1 MPFKVLIANRGEIA
15 LRAIR
20 ACKELNISTVSV
32 YSEGDKDLKHLK
44 FSDETV
50 CIGPASPLESYLNTP
65 AILSAAELTQVD
77 GIYPGYGFLAEDSN
91 FAEMCEKSGFK
102 FIGPNSET
110 IKNMGDKITAKTLA
124 EESGIQIVPGY
135 KDDIPEDPE
144 EFKKIAKNIGYPI
157 MIKAT
162 AGGGGR
168 GMRVVESEDDL
179 ISSAEITMQEAKNAF
194 GNEKIYLEKF
204 IPNPRHI
211 EIQVVGDGKGH
222 AIHLGTRDC
231 SMQRRHQKIIEEA
244 PAKNIDQDALD
255 QTYEASIKLCKKL
268 KYEGAGTIEF
278 LYENAEFYFIE
289 MNTRIQVEHPVTEM
303 ITGFDIVK
311 AQLRIALG
319 MEITLQQE
327 SINFN
332 GHAMECRIN
341 AEDPETFQPT
351 KIGKHC
357 LIMAYS
363 HIAHDCIVGDHC
375 IFSNN
380 STLAGHISVGNHVIL
395 AGMTAV
401 HQFCSIGDHAF
412 VAGGSL
418 VRKDIPPFVKA
429 AREPLSYAGVN
440 SVGLRRRGFDSDKIK
455 EIQSIYRILYQKNF
469 NNTQAT
475 QIIEAEMEAST
486 ERDDILQFIRLS
498 QRGIMKGYI
507 QN

>member
-77 GIYPGYGFLAEDSN
+77 AIYPGYGFLAEDSN

-124 EESGIQIVPGY
+124 EDSGIQIVPGY
-135 KDDIPEDPE
+135 KDDIPEDPK

-179 ISSAEITMQEAKNAF
+179 ISNAEITMQEAKNAF

-255 QTYEASIKLCKKL
+255 QTYEASISLCKKL

-278 LYENAEFYFIE
+278 LYENGEFYFIE

-341 AEDPETFQPT
+341 AEDPETFQPSPGKIT
-351 KIGKHC
+351 KMHIPGGFG
-357 LIMAYS
+357 IRYDS
-363 HIAHDCIVGDHC
+363 HIYGGYTVPPYYDSLLAKI
-375 IFSNN
+375 ITQAN
-380 STLAGHISVGNHVIL
+380 SRNSAIKRMISALDEFFIDGIKTNHSL
-395 AGMTAV
+395 
-401 HQFCSIGDHAF
+401 HQ
-412 VAGGSL
+412 
-418 VRKDIPPFVKA
+418 
-429 AREPLSYAGVN
+429 
-440 SVGLRRRGFDSDKIK
+440 
-455 EIQSIYRILYQKNF
+455 RILHDKTF
-469 NNTQAT
+469 VDNNHT
-475 QIIEAEMEAST
+475 INYLENEFLK
-486 ERDDILQFIRLS
+486 DD
-498 QRGIMKGYI
+498 
-507 QN
+507 N

>member
-77 GIYPGYGFLAEDSN
+77 AIYPGYGFLAEDSN

-102 FIGPNSET
+102 FIGPSSQT

-135 KDDIPEDPE
+135 KNDIPEDSE
-144 EFKKIAKNIGYPI
+144 EFKKIAKEIGYPI

-168 GMRVVESEDDL
+168 GMRVVENEDDL

-244 PAKNIDQDALD
+244 PAKNIDKNALE
-255 QTYEASIKLCKKL
+255 QTYEASINLCKQL

-278 LYENAEFYFIE
+278 LYEDGEFYFIE

-319 MEITLQQE
+319 MEISLSQE
-327 SINFN
+327 SISFN
-332 GHAMECRIN
+332 GHAIECRIN
-341 AEDPETFQPT
+341 AEDPETFQPSPGKIT
-351 KIGKHC
+351 KMHTPGGFGIR
-357 LIMAYS
+357 YDS
-363 HIAHDCIVGDHC
+363 HIYGGYTVPPYYDSLLAKIITQANSRNSAIKRMISALDEFFIDGIKTNHSLHQRILHDE
-375 IFSNN
+375 
-380 STLAGHISVGNHVIL
+380 T
-395 AGMTAV
+395 
-401 HQFCSIGDHAF
+401 F
-412 VAGGSL
+412 VANKHTINYL
-418 VRKDIPPFVKA
+418 ENEFLK
-429 AREPLSYAGVN
+429 N
-440 SVGLRRRGFDSDKIK
+440 DS
-455 EIQSIYRILYQKNF
+455 
-469 NNTQAT
+469 
-475 QIIEAEMEAST
+475 
-486 ERDDILQFIRLS
+486 
-498 QRGIMKGYI
+498 
-507 QN
+507 

>member
-77 GIYPGYGFLAEDSN
+77 AIYPGYGFLAEDSN

-102 FIGPNSET
+102 FIGPSSET

-124 EESGIQIVPGY
+124 EDSGIQIVPGY
-135 KDDIPEDPE
+135 KNDIPEDPK
-144 EFKKIAKNIGYPI
+144 EFKKIAKEIGYPI

-168 GMRVVESEDDL
+168 GMRVVENEDDL

-244 PAKNIDQDALD
+244 PAKNIDKNALE
-255 QTYEASIKLCKKL
+255 QTYEASINLCKKL

-278 LYENAEFYFIE
+278 LYEDGEFYFIE

-311 AQLRIALG
+311 AQLRIALD
-319 MEITLQQE
+319 MEISLSQE
-327 SINFN
+327 SVNFN

-341 AEDPETFQPT
+341 AEDPETFQPSPGKIT
-351 KIGKHC
+351 KMHTPGGFGIR
-357 LIMAYS
+357 YDS
-363 HIAHDCIVGDHC
+363 HIYGGYTVPPYYDSLLAKIITQANSRNSAIKRMISALDEFFIDGIKTNHSLHQRILHDE
-375 IFSNN
+375 
-380 STLAGHISVGNHVIL
+380 T
-395 AGMTAV
+395 
-401 HQFCSIGDHAF
+401 F
-412 VAGGSL
+412 VANKHTINYL
-418 VRKDIPPFVKA
+418 ENEFLK
-429 AREPLSYAGVN
+429 N
-440 SVGLRRRGFDSDKIK
+440 DS
-455 EIQSIYRILYQKNF
+455 
-469 NNTQAT
+469 
-475 QIIEAEMEAST
+475 
-486 ERDDILQFIRLS
+486 
-498 QRGIMKGYI
+498 
-507 QN
+507 

>member
-77 GIYPGYGFLAEDSN
+77 AIYPGYGFLAEDSN

-102 FIGPNSET
+102 FIGPSSET

-124 EESGIQIVPGY
+124 EGSGIQIVPGY
-135 KDDIPEDPE
+135 KNDIPEDPK
-144 EFKKIAKNIGYPI
+144 EFKKIAKEIGYPI

-168 GMRVVESEDDL
+168 GMRVVENEDDL

-244 PAKNIDQDALD
+244 PAKNIDKNALE
-255 QTYEASIKLCKKL
+255 QTYEASINLCKKL

-278 LYENAEFYFIE
+278 LYEDGEFYFIE

-319 MEITLQQE
+319 MEISLSQE

-341 AEDPETFQPT
+341 AEDPETFQPSPGKIT
-351 KIGKHC
+351 KMHTPGGFGIR
-357 LIMAYS
+357 YDS
-363 HIAHDCIVGDHC
+363 HIYGGYTVPPYYDSLLAKIITQANSRNSAIKRMISALDEFFIDGIKTNHSLHQRILHDE
-375 IFSNN
+375 
-380 STLAGHISVGNHVIL
+380 T
-395 AGMTAV
+395 
-401 HQFCSIGDHAF
+401 F
-412 VAGGSL
+412 VANKHTINYL
-418 VRKDIPPFVKA
+418 ENEFLK
-429 AREPLSYAGVN
+429 N
-440 SVGLRRRGFDSDKIK
+440 DS
-455 EIQSIYRILYQKNF
+455 
-469 NNTQAT
+469 
-475 QIIEAEMEAST
+475 
-486 ERDDILQFIRLS
+486 
-498 QRGIMKGYI
+498 
-507 QN
+507 